1 MRNIKKVIEEH
12 ITRNIRTYFILIIIF
27 LLGLIIGLIVIN
39 NSSEEQETEIT
50 NYINTFITEL
60 KNGSK
65 LDYFKLLKSSF
76 GNNLFLVIILW
87 FMSLAVIGIP
97 AVYGMVGYKG
107 FCMGYTI
114 SSIVMTLGTGKGI
127 VFVLSSML
135 VHNIILIPCMLAVAV
150 SGINL
155 YKSIIKDRKKENIKI
170 EIIRHTLFCLIML
183 VVMAVGSLIET
194 YISSNLL
201 VSVVSYL

>member
-27 LLGLIIGLIVIN
+27 LLGLIIGLIIVN

-76 GNNLFLVIILW
+76 GNNLFLIIILW
-87 FMSLAVIGIP
+87 FMSLVVIGIP

-114 SSIVMTLGTGKGI
+114 SSVVMTLGTGKGI

>member
-27 LLGLIIGLIVIN
+27 LLGLIVGLIVVN

-87 FMSLAVIGIP
+87 FMSLVVIGIP

-114 SSIVMTLGTGKGI
+114 SSVVMTLGTGKGI
-127 VFVLSSML
+127 AFVLSSML
-135 VHNIILIPCMLAVAV
+135 IHNIILIPCMLAVAV

-155 YKSIIKDRKKENIKI
+155 YKSIMKDRRKENIKL
-170 EIIRHTLFCLIML
+170 EIIRHTVFCLIIL
-183 VVMAVGSLIET
+183 VIMAVGSLIET

-201 VSVVSYL
+201 VSVVNYL

>member
-27 LLGLIIGLIVIN
+27 LLGLIIGLIVVN

>member
-27 LLGLIIGLIVIN
+27 LLGLIIGLIVVN

-114 SSIVMTLGTGKGI
+114 SSVVMTLGTGKGI
-127 VFVLSSML
+127 AFVLSSML
-135 VHNIILIPCMLAVAV
+135 IHNIILIPCMLAVAV

-155 YKSIIKDRKKENIKI
+155 YKSIMKDRRKENIKL
-170 EIIRHTLFCLIML
+170 EIIRHTVFCLITL
-183 VVMAVGSLIET
+183 AIMAIGSLIET

-201 VSVVSYL
+201 VSVVNYL

>member
-27 LLGLIIGLIVIN
+27 LLGLIIGLIVVN

-114 SSIVMTLGTGKGI
+114 SSVVMTLGTGKGI

-201 VSVVSYL
+201 VSVVNYL

>member
-27 LLGLIIGLIVIN
+27 LLGLIIGLIVVN

-155 YKSIIKDRKKENIKI
+155 YKSIIKDRKKENINI

-183 VVMAVGSLIET
+183 DVMAVASLIET

>member
-27 LLGLIIGLIVIN
+27 LLGLIIGLIVVN

-114 SSIVMTLGTGKGI
+114 SSVVMTLGTGKGI